1 MDNTLDNWTI
11 LGCGALGG
19 VLAGMLAQA
28 GHQVSLLRTCATDEE
43 LRQVKLP
50 LQLTWWDLRGV
61 RYQFEPDF
69 LQTKDA
75 ANIRLLVVTTKAYQ
89 VQPAL
94 EPLIGQLPEA
104 TPILLLHNGMGTEE
118 WVKRAFPENPLLLG
132 VTSNGALRL
141 GPEEFRHTG
150 SGATWI
156 GPGNEISLGWRAV
169 VEQLQV
175 ALPHAEWCDEIR
187 LRQWEKL
194 VINAIIKPLTALSG
208 ETNGSLLTRRAEIEA
223 LCHELQPL
231 LLREGFAWSEE
242 QWQARILEVVEAT
255 ASNYSSMQQ
264 DLAAQRPTEIDYITG
279 YILRQAQPLGLSLPR
294 HQQLYDAIQARE
306 RGES

>member
-118 WVKRAFPENPLLLG
+118 WVKRAFPENPLL
-132 VTSNGALRL
+132 
-141 GPEEFRHTG
+141 
-150 SGATWI
+150 
-156 GPGNEISLGWRAV
+156 
-169 VEQLQV
+169 
-175 ALPHAEWCDEIR
+175 
-187 LRQWEKL
+187 
-194 VINAIIKPLTALSG
+194 
-208 ETNGSLLTRRAEIEA
+208 
-223 LCHELQPL
+223 
-231 LLREGFAWSEE
+231 
-242 QWQARILEVVEAT
+242 
-255 ASNYSSMQQ
+255 
-264 DLAAQRPTEIDYITG
+264 
-279 YILRQAQPLGLSLPR
+279 
-294 HQQLYDAIQARE
+294 
-306 RGES
+306 